1 MRKIIYVYYDA
12 FRGRLGIYILKY
24 FLFSYG
30 EFFKLFKA
38 CFYKAIKSSV
48 NKTKRLS
55 LIESLNHL
63 SNFNLLSIFLGS
75 KSLIYLKLIK
85 R

>member
-48 NKTKRLS
+48 K
-55 LIESLNHL
+55 
-63 SNFNLLSIFLGS
+63 
-75 KSLIYLKLIK
+75 
-85 R
+85 